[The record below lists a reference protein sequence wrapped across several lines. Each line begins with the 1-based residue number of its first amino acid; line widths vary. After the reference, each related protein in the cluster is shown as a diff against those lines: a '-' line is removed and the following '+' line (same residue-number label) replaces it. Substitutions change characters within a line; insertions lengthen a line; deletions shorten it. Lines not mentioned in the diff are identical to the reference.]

1 MDKIQDEII
10 EDFAMF
16 TDPDDKLQYLIDLA
30 DELPE
35 IDRKHKTDNY
45 LIDGCQSRVW
55 IDASLTPDGRVL
67 FTADADALIV
77 KGIISLLVKALG
89 NRTPQEILSTDLYFI
104 DQIGIRNYLSPT
116 RANGLYEMLKQMK
129 RYALAFSTTKAD

>member
-1 MDKIQDEII
+1 MDAIQEAII

-16 TDPDDKLQYLIDLA
+16 DNPDDKLQYLIDLA

-35 IDRKHKTDNY
+35 IDVKHKTDKY

-55 IDASLTPDGRVL
+55 IDAELSNEGLVY
-67 FTADADALIV
+67 FSADADALIV
-77 KGIISLLVKALG
+77 KGICSLLVKALAG
-89 NRTPQEILSTDLYFI
+89 RTPSEIVSTELYFI
-104 DQIGIRNYLSPT
+104 DRIGLQGYLSPT

-129 RYALAFSTTKAD
+129 IYALAYTVK